1 VTSPVQSLI
10 GKGGKAVS
18 IDTDKNMGSFS
29 TKKYSRI
36 KADQKSNF
44 LYSAVLGEKEGFIS

>member
-1 VTSPVQSLI
+1 
-10 GKGGKAVS
+10 
-18 IDTDKNMGSFS
+18 MGSFS